1 MTLPPKVADWL
12 DEWEERAA
20 ILEFMANRT
29 RAQADEE
36 AEAIVRRRAAG
47 APDER
52 GVLSV
57 AFWRGG
63 A

>member
-52 GVLSV
+52 GE
-57 AFWRGG
+57 
-63 A
+63 